1 MKSTPQIQHIIVC
14 SPCSQDFAKMS
25 GRGVNRHCATCDKAV
40 TDFSKASTEEILL
53 FFADKASGSVCA
65 RFGESQL
72 KSLNH
77 SIFTHTMKR
86 RTSIWAASIF
96 LMLLSFTSC
105 VTHNPIYS
113 KEQRIDDVTLTVIG
127 PIEEQESTTKAG
139 IRVKGIIVDQ
149 VTNEPLIS
157 ASVYIPNTTVGAITD
172 FDGYFDITI
181 PSDIDT
187 SSTIEFSYTGYR
199 GQSVEINE
207 VANKEIKMAFE
218 DVGIIGDVVVIN
230 YENGNW
236 YENFKNNIKFLK
248 PR

>member
-1 MKSTPQIQHIIVC
+1 MKSTPQIQHISVG

-25 GRGVNRHCATCDKAV
+25 GRGVSRHCATCDKTV

-72 KSLNH
+72 KSLNRNI
-77 SIFTHTMKR
+77 STHTMKR
-86 RTSIWAASIF
+86 RIPIWAASIF

-113 KEQRIDDVTLTVIG
+113 KEQQIDDVTLTVIG

-149 VTNEPLIS
+149 VTSEPLIS
-157 ASVYIPNTTVGAITD
+157 ASVYISNTAVGAITD
-172 FDGYFDITI
+172 FDGFFDISI

-187 SSTIEFSYTGYR
+187 SSFIEFSYTGYHS
-199 GQSVEINE
+199 QSVKISE
-207 VANKEIKMAFE
+207 VANKEIKIDFE
-218 DVGIIGDVVVIN
+218 DLGITGDVVVIT
-230 YENGNW
+230 YESGNW

-248 PR
+248 H